1 MLGKLL
7 KYELKRSARKF
18 FPLVLGYMIVA
29 LIFSLMLR
37 YGESVKSPNF
47 LMIFIVVSIAYGIAV
62 GALFTVGFTISL
74 TNFHKTLFTD
84 EGYLMLTIPVKP
96 YYHIFT
102 KFISSVIWSAASM
115 IVFVLSLL
123 LIDPTEYLDSQEEVG
138 KRRIEEASKYVL
150 NNWMPAKTRLSYK
163 GILPG
168 CSAEG
173 HVSHVLSARMSSL
186 PKGWSQ
192 KGADAMAQLRA
203 YYYNHGDML
212 ELVKYQKEEEPK
224 AVGNEG
230 TFYSVTDIMSS
241 ERSRHGQ
248 MGKYFDSMQTRL
260 TLDTRKKIYFNS
272 NMKFL

>member
-7 KYELKRSARKF
+7 KYELKRSTRKF
-18 FPLVLGYMIVA
+18 FPLVVGYMIVA

-47 LMIFIVVSIAYGIAV
+47 LMIFIVVCIAYGIAV

-123 LIDPTEYLDSQEEVG
+123 LIDPTEYLDSVG
-138 KRRIEEASKYVL
+138 DFINALGNGFV
-150 NNWMPAKTRLSYK
+150 
-163 GILPG
+163 
-168 CSAEG
+168 
-173 HVSHVLSARMSSL
+173 
-186 PKGWSQ
+186 
-192 KGADAMAQLRA
+192 
-203 YYYNHGDML
+203 
-212 ELVKYQKEEEPK
+212 EEPL
-224 AVGNEG
+224 
-230 TFYSVTDIMSS
+230 TSFLICLYT
-241 ERSRHGQ
+241 
-248 MGKYFDSMQTRL
+248 L
-260 TLDTRKKIYFNS
+260 TLFAGMQIFLYFVISLSNCFKHKVLAGFAIIFACNMLSSMISNLAGDLSLWNMLFMPTSRLPDTEAAFNLRLVFMTMYQFAYILAYFLLTNFIITRKHN
-272 NMKFL
+272 LQ

>member
-18 FPLVLGYMIVA
+18 FPLVVGYMIVA

-74 TNFHKTLFTD
+74 TNFHK
-84 EGYLMLTIPVKP
+84 P

-123 LIDPTEYLDSQEEVG
+123 LIDPTEYLDSVG
-138 KRRIEEASKYVL
+138 DFINAL
-150 NNWMPAKTRLSYK
+150 GNGFA
-163 GILPG
+163 
-168 CSAEG
+168 
-173 HVSHVLSARMSSL
+173 
-186 PKGWSQ
+186 
-192 KGADAMAQLRA
+192 
-203 YYYNHGDML
+203 
-212 ELVKYQKEEEPK
+212 EEPL
-224 AVGNEG
+224 
-230 TFYSVTDIMSS
+230 TSFLICLYT
-241 ERSRHGQ
+241 
-248 MGKYFDSMQTRL
+248 L
-260 TLDTRKKIYFNS
+260 TLFAGLQIFLYFVISLSNCFKHKVLVGFAIIFACNMLSSMISNLAGDLSLWNMLFMPTSRLPDTEVAFNLRLVFMTMYQFAYILAYFLLTNFIITRKHN
-272 NMKFL
+272 LQ

>member
-18 FPLVLGYMIVA
+18 FPLVVGYMIVS

-37 YGESVKSPNF
+37 YGESVKSPSF
-47 LMIFIVVSIAYGIAV
+47 LTIFIVVCIAYGIAV

-123 LIDPTEYLDSQEEVG
+123 LIDPTEYLDSVG
-138 KRRIEEASKYVL
+138 DFINALGNGFIEEPLTSFLICLY
-150 NNWMPAKTRLSYK
+150 T
-163 GILPG
+163 
-168 CSAEG
+168 
-173 HVSHVLSARMSSL
+173 
-186 PKGWSQ
+186 
-192 KGADAMAQLRA
+192 
-203 YYYNHGDML
+203 
-212 ELVKYQKEEEPK
+212 
-224 AVGNEG
+224 
-230 TFYSVTDIMSS
+230 
-241 ERSRHGQ
+241 
-248 MGKYFDSMQTRL
+248 L
-260 TLDTRKKIYFNS
+260 TLFAGLQIFLYFVISLSNCFKHKCLAGFAIIFACNMLSSMISNFAGDLSLWNMIFMPTSRLPATETAYNLRLVFMTMYQFAYILAYFLLTNFIITRKHN
-272 NMKFL
+272 LQ

>member
-18 FPLVLGYMIVA
+18 FPLVVGYMIVA

-123 LIDPTEYLDSQEEVG
+123 LIDPTEYLDSVG
-138 KRRIEEASKYVL
+138 DFINAL
-150 NNWMPAKTRLSYK
+150 GNGFA
-163 GILPG
+163 
-168 CSAEG
+168 
-173 HVSHVLSARMSSL
+173 
-186 PKGWSQ
+186 
-192 KGADAMAQLRA
+192 
-203 YYYNHGDML
+203 
-212 ELVKYQKEEEPK
+212 EEPL
-224 AVGNEG
+224 
-230 TFYSVTDIMSS
+230 TSFLICLYT
-241 ERSRHGQ
+241 
-248 MGKYFDSMQTRL
+248 L
-260 TLDTRKKIYFNS
+260 TLFAGLQIFLYFVISLSNCFKHKVLVGFAIIFACNMLSSMISNLAGDLSLWNMLFMPTSRLPDIEVAFNLRLVFMTMYQFAYILAYFLLTNFIITRKHN
-272 NMKFL
+272 LQ

>member
-18 FPLVLGYMIVA
+18 FPLVVGYMIVA

-47 LMIFIVVSIAYGIAV
+47 LMIFIVVCIAYGIAV

-123 LIDPTEYLDSQEEVG
+123 LIDPTEYLDSVGDFINALGNGFVEEPLTSFLICLYTLTLFAGMQIFLYFVISLSNCFKHKVLAG
-138 KRRIEEASKYVL
+138 FAIIFACNMLSSMISNLAGDLSLWNMLFMPTSRLPDTEASFNL
-150 NNWMPAKTRLSYK
+150 RLVFMTMYQFAY
-163 GILPG
+163 IL
-168 CSAEG
+168 
-173 HVSHVLSARMSSL
+173 
-186 PKGWSQ
+186 
-192 KGADAMAQLRA
+192 A
-203 YYYNHGDML
+203 YFL
-212 ELVKYQKEEEPK
+212 
-224 AVGNEG
+224 
-230 TFYSVTDIMSS
+230 
-241 ERSRHGQ
+241 
-248 MGKYFDSMQTRL
+248 L
-260 TLDTRKKIYFNS
+260 TNFIITRKHN
-272 NMKFL
+272 LQ

>member
-18 FPLVLGYMIVA
+18 FPLVVGYMIVT

-37 YGESVKSPNF
+37 YGDSVKSPNF
-47 LMIFIVVSIAYGIAV
+47 LVIFIVVCIAYGIAV

-123 LIDPTEYLDSQEEVG
+123 LIDPTEYLDSVG
-138 KRRIEEASKYVL
+138 DFINTLSNGFIEEPLTSFLICLYTLALFAGLQIFLYFVISLSNCFKHKVL
-150 NNWMPAKTRLSYK
+150 A
-163 GILPG
+163 GFAIIFG
-168 CSAEG
+168 CNIIS
-173 HVSHVLSARMSSL
+173 SMISSL
-186 PKGWSQ
+186 AGDLSLWNMIFMPVSRLP
-192 KGADAMAQLRA
+192 ATETAFNLRLVFMTMYQFA
-203 YYYNHGDML
+203 YIL
-212 ELVKYQKEEEPK
+212 
-224 AVGNEG
+224 A
-230 TFYSVTDIMSS
+230 
-241 ERSRHGQ
+241 
-248 MGKYFDSMQTRL
+248 YFLL
-260 TLDTRKKIYFNS
+260 TNFIITRKHN
-272 NMKFL
+272 LQ

>member
-18 FPLVLGYMIVA
+18 FPLVVGYMIVA

-47 LMIFIVVSIAYGIAV
+47 LVIFIVVYIAYGIAV

-123 LIDPTEYLDSQEEVG
+123 LIDPTEYLDSVG
-138 KRRIEEASKYVL
+138 DFINAFGNGFV
-150 NNWMPAKTRLSYK
+150 
-163 GILPG
+163 
-168 CSAEG
+168 
-173 HVSHVLSARMSSL
+173 
-186 PKGWSQ
+186 
-192 KGADAMAQLRA
+192 
-203 YYYNHGDML
+203 
-212 ELVKYQKEEEPK
+212 EEPL
-224 AVGNEG
+224 
-230 TFYSVTDIMSS
+230 TSFLICLYT
-241 ERSRHGQ
+241 
-248 MGKYFDSMQTRL
+248 L
-260 TLDTRKKIYFNS
+260 TLFAGMQIFLYFVISLSNCFKHKVLAGFAIIFACNMLSSMISNLAGDLSLWNMLFMPTSRLPDTEAAFNLRLVFMTMYQFAYILAYFLLTNFIITRKHN
-272 NMKFL
+272 LQ

>member
-18 FPLVLGYMIVA
+18 FPLVVGYMIVS

-47 LMIFIVVSIAYGIAV
+47 LMIFIVVCIAYGIAV

-115 IVFVLSLL
+115 VVFVLSLL
-123 LIDPTEYLDSQEEVG
+123 LIDPTEYLDSVG
-138 KRRIEEASKYVL
+138 DFINALGNGFIEEPLTSFLICLY
-150 NNWMPAKTRLSYK
+150 T
-163 GILPG
+163 
-168 CSAEG
+168 
-173 HVSHVLSARMSSL
+173 
-186 PKGWSQ
+186 
-192 KGADAMAQLRA
+192 
-203 YYYNHGDML
+203 
-212 ELVKYQKEEEPK
+212 
-224 AVGNEG
+224 
-230 TFYSVTDIMSS
+230 
-241 ERSRHGQ
+241 
-248 MGKYFDSMQTRL
+248 L
-260 TLDTRKKIYFNS
+260 TLFAGLQIFLYFVISLSNCFKHKCLAGFAIIFACNMLSSMISNLAGDLSLWNMIFMPTSRLPATETAFNLRLVFMTMYQFAYILAYFLLTNFIITRKHN
-272 NMKFL
+272 LQ

>member
-18 FPLVLGYMIVA
+18 FPLVVGYMIVS

-47 LMIFIVVSIAYGIAV
+47 LMIFIVVCIAYGIAV

-123 LIDPTEYLDSQEEVG
+123 LIDPTEYLDSVG
-138 KRRIEEASKYVL
+138 DFINALGNGFIEEPLTSFLICLY
-150 NNWMPAKTRLSYK
+150 T
-163 GILPG
+163 
-168 CSAEG
+168 
-173 HVSHVLSARMSSL
+173 
-186 PKGWSQ
+186 
-192 KGADAMAQLRA
+192 
-203 YYYNHGDML
+203 
-212 ELVKYQKEEEPK
+212 
-224 AVGNEG
+224 
-230 TFYSVTDIMSS
+230 
-241 ERSRHGQ
+241 
-248 MGKYFDSMQTRL
+248 L
-260 TLDTRKKIYFNS
+260 TLFAGLQIFLYFVISLSNCFKHKCLAGFAIIFACNMLSSMISNFAGDLSLWNMIFMPTSRLPATETAFNLRLVFMTMYQFAYILAYFLLTNFIITRKHN
-272 NMKFL
+272 LQ

>member
-18 FPLVLGYMIVA
+18 FPLVVGYMIVA

-115 IVFVLSLL
+115 VVFVLSLL
-123 LIDPTEYLDSQEEVG
+123 LIDPTEYLDSVG
-138 KRRIEEASKYVL
+138 DFINALGNGFV
-150 NNWMPAKTRLSYK
+150 
-163 GILPG
+163 
-168 CSAEG
+168 
-173 HVSHVLSARMSSL
+173 
-186 PKGWSQ
+186 
-192 KGADAMAQLRA
+192 
-203 YYYNHGDML
+203 
-212 ELVKYQKEEEPK
+212 EEPL
-224 AVGNEG
+224 
-230 TFYSVTDIMSS
+230 TSFLICLYT
-241 ERSRHGQ
+241 
-248 MGKYFDSMQTRL
+248 L
-260 TLDTRKKIYFNS
+260 TLFAGMQIFLYFVISLSNCFKHKVLAGFAIIFTCNMLSSMISNLAGDLSLWNMLFMPTSRLPDTEAAFNLRLVFMTMYQFAYILAYFLLTNFIITRKHN
-272 NMKFL
+272 LQ

>member
-18 FPLVLGYMIVA
+18 FPLVVGYMIVA

-47 LMIFIVVSIAYGIAV
+47 LLIFIVVCIAYGVAV

-123 LIDPTEYLDSQEEVG
+123 LIDPTEYLDSVG
-138 KRRIEEASKYVL
+138 DFINALGNGFV
-150 NNWMPAKTRLSYK
+150 
-163 GILPG
+163 
-168 CSAEG
+168 
-173 HVSHVLSARMSSL
+173 
-186 PKGWSQ
+186 
-192 KGADAMAQLRA
+192 
-203 YYYNHGDML
+203 
-212 ELVKYQKEEEPK
+212 EEPL
-224 AVGNEG
+224 
-230 TFYSVTDIMSS
+230 TSFLICLYT
-241 ERSRHGQ
+241 
-248 MGKYFDSMQTRL
+248 L
-260 TLDTRKKIYFNS
+260 TLFAGLQIFLYFIISLSNCFKHKVLVGFAIIFACNMLSSMISNLAGNLSLWNMLFMPTSRLPDTEAAFNLRLVFMTMYQFAYILAYFLLTNFIITRKHN
-272 NMKFL
+272 LQ

>member
-47 LMIFIVVSIAYGIAV
+47 LVIFIVVCITYGIAV

-123 LIDPTEYLDSQEEVG
+123 LIDPTEYLDSVG
-138 KRRIEEASKYVL
+138 DFINALGNGFV
-150 NNWMPAKTRLSYK
+150 
-163 GILPG
+163 
-168 CSAEG
+168 
-173 HVSHVLSARMSSL
+173 
-186 PKGWSQ
+186 
-192 KGADAMAQLRA
+192 
-203 YYYNHGDML
+203 
-212 ELVKYQKEEEPK
+212 EEPL
-224 AVGNEG
+224 
-230 TFYSVTDIMSS
+230 TSFLICLYT
-241 ERSRHGQ
+241 
-248 MGKYFDSMQTRL
+248 L
-260 TLDTRKKIYFNS
+260 TLFAGMQIFLYFVISLSNCFKHKVLAGFAIIFACNMLSSMISNLAGDLSLWNMLFMPTSRLPDTEAAFNLRLVFMTMYQFAYILAYFLLTNFIITRKHN
-272 NMKFL
+272 LQ

>member
-18 FPLVLGYMIVA
+18 FPLVVGYMIVA

-47 LMIFIVVSIAYGIAV
+47 LTIFIVVCSAYGIAV

-123 LIDPTEYLDSQEEVG
+123 LIDPTEYLDSVG
-138 KRRIEEASKYVL
+138 DFINALGNGFV
-150 NNWMPAKTRLSYK
+150 
-163 GILPG
+163 
-168 CSAEG
+168 
-173 HVSHVLSARMSSL
+173 
-186 PKGWSQ
+186 
-192 KGADAMAQLRA
+192 
-203 YYYNHGDML
+203 
-212 ELVKYQKEEEPK
+212 EEPL
-224 AVGNEG
+224 
-230 TFYSVTDIMSS
+230 TSFLICLYT
-241 ERSRHGQ
+241 
-248 MGKYFDSMQTRL
+248 L
-260 TLDTRKKIYFNS
+260 TLFAGMQIFLYFVISLSNCFKHKVLAGFAIIFACNMLSSMISNLAGDLSLWNMLFMPTSRLPDTEAAFNLRLVFMTMYQFAYILAYFLLTNFIITRKHN
-272 NMKFL
+272 LQ

>member
-123 LIDPTEYLDSQEEVG
+123 LIDPTEYLDSVGDFINALGNGFAGLQIFLYFVISLSNCFKHKVLVGFAIIFACNMLSSMISNLAGDLSLWNMLFMPTSRLPDTEV
-138 KRRIEEASKYVL
+138 AFNL
-150 NNWMPAKTRLSYK
+150 RLVFMTMYQFAY
-163 GILPG
+163 IL
-168 CSAEG
+168 
-173 HVSHVLSARMSSL
+173 
-186 PKGWSQ
+186 
-192 KGADAMAQLRA
+192 A
-203 YYYNHGDML
+203 YFL
-212 ELVKYQKEEEPK
+212 
-224 AVGNEG
+224 
-230 TFYSVTDIMSS
+230 
-241 ERSRHGQ
+241 
-248 MGKYFDSMQTRL
+248 L
-260 TLDTRKKIYFNS
+260 TNFIITRKHN
-272 NMKFL
+272 LQ

>member
-18 FPLVLGYMIVA
+18 FPLVVGYMIVA

-47 LMIFIVVSIAYGIAV
+47 LMIFIVVCIAYGIAV

-102 KFISSVIWSAASM
+102 KFISSVIWSVASM

-123 LIDPTEYLDSQEEVG
+123 LIDPTEYLDSVG
-138 KRRIEEASKYVL
+138 DFINALGNGFV
-150 NNWMPAKTRLSYK
+150 
-163 GILPG
+163 
-168 CSAEG
+168 
-173 HVSHVLSARMSSL
+173 
-186 PKGWSQ
+186 
-192 KGADAMAQLRA
+192 
-203 YYYNHGDML
+203 
-212 ELVKYQKEEEPK
+212 EEPL
-224 AVGNEG
+224 
-230 TFYSVTDIMSS
+230 TSFLICLYT
-241 ERSRHGQ
+241 
-248 MGKYFDSMQTRL
+248 L
-260 TLDTRKKIYFNS
+260 TLFAGMQIFLYFVISLSNCFKHKALAGFAIIFACNMLSSMISNLAGDLSLWNMLFMPTSRLPDTEAAFNLRLVFMTMYQFAYILAYFLLTNFIITRKHN
-272 NMKFL
+272 LQ

>member
-18 FPLVLGYMIVA
+18 FPLVVGYMIIA

-115 IVFVLSLL
+115 VVFVLSLL
-123 LIDPTEYLDSQEEVG
+123 LIDPTEYLDSVG
-138 KRRIEEASKYVL
+138 DFINALGNGFV
-150 NNWMPAKTRLSYK
+150 
-163 GILPG
+163 
-168 CSAEG
+168 
-173 HVSHVLSARMSSL
+173 
-186 PKGWSQ
+186 
-192 KGADAMAQLRA
+192 
-203 YYYNHGDML
+203 
-212 ELVKYQKEEEPK
+212 EEPL
-224 AVGNEG
+224 
-230 TFYSVTDIMSS
+230 TSFLICLYT
-241 ERSRHGQ
+241 
-248 MGKYFDSMQTRL
+248 L
-260 TLDTRKKIYFNS
+260 TLFAGMQIFLYFVISLSNCFKHKVLAGFAIIFACNMLSSMISNLAGDLSLWNMLFMPTSRLPDTEAAFNLRLVFMTMYQFAYILAYFLLTNFIITRKHN
-272 NMKFL
+272 LQ

>member
-102 KFISSVIWSAASM
+102 KFISSVISPQQSL
-115 IVFVLSLL
+115 INVVFPLPFGPSRP
-123 LIDPTEYLDSQEEVG
+123 I
-138 KRRIEEASKYVL
+138 
-150 NNWMPAKTRLSYK
+150 
-163 GILPG
+163 ILPLS
-168 CSAEG
+168 SAR
-173 HVSHVLSARMSSL
+173 SRLLSAVKL
-186 PKGWSQ
+186 PYCFVS
-192 KGADAMAQLRA
+192 
-203 YYYNHGDML
+203 
-212 ELVKYQKEEEPK
+212 P
-224 AVGNEG
+224 
-230 TFYSVTDIMSS
+230 
-241 ERSRHGQ
+241 
-248 MGKYFDSMQTRL
+248 
-260 TLDTRKKIYFNS
+260 
-272 NMKFL
+272 

>member
-18 FPLVLGYMIVA
+18 FPLVVGYMIVA

-47 LMIFIVVSIAYGIAV
+47 LVIFIVVCIAYGIAV

-123 LIDPTEYLDSQEEVG
+123 LIDPTEYLDSVG
-138 KRRIEEASKYVL
+138 DFINAL
-150 NNWMPAKTRLSYK
+150 GNGFA
-163 GILPG
+163 
-168 CSAEG
+168 
-173 HVSHVLSARMSSL
+173 
-186 PKGWSQ
+186 
-192 KGADAMAQLRA
+192 
-203 YYYNHGDML
+203 
-212 ELVKYQKEEEPK
+212 EEPL
-224 AVGNEG
+224 
-230 TFYSVTDIMSS
+230 TSLLICLYT
-241 ERSRHGQ
+241 
-248 MGKYFDSMQTRL
+248 L
-260 TLDTRKKIYFNS
+260 TLFAGLQIFLYKVLVGFAIIFACNMLSSMISNLAGDLSLWNMLFMPTSRLPDTEVAFNLRLVFMTMYQFAYILAYFLLTNFIITRKHN
-272 NMKFL
+272 LQ

>member
-18 FPLVLGYMIVA
+18 FPLVVGYMIVT

-37 YGESVKSPNF
+37 YGDSVKSPNF
-47 LMIFIVVSIAYGIAV
+47 LVIFIVVCIAYGIAV

-123 LIDPTEYLDSQEEVG
+123 LIDPTEYLDSVG
-138 KRRIEEASKYVL
+138 DFINTLSNGFIEEPLTSFLICLYTLALFAGLQIFLYFVISISNCFKHKVL
-150 NNWMPAKTRLSYK
+150 AGFAIIFACNILSSMISNLAGDLSLWNMLFMPTSRFPDTETAFNLRLVFMTMYQFAY
-163 GILPG
+163 IL
-168 CSAEG
+168 
-173 HVSHVLSARMSSL
+173 
-186 PKGWSQ
+186 
-192 KGADAMAQLRA
+192 A
-203 YYYNHGDML
+203 YFL
-212 ELVKYQKEEEPK
+212 
-224 AVGNEG
+224 
-230 TFYSVTDIMSS
+230 
-241 ERSRHGQ
+241 
-248 MGKYFDSMQTRL
+248 L
-260 TLDTRKKIYFNS
+260 TNFIITRKHN
-272 NMKFL
+272 LQ

>member
-123 LIDPTEYLDSQEEVG
+123 LIDPTEYLDSVG
-138 KRRIEEASKYVL
+138 DFINAL
-150 NNWMPAKTRLSYK
+150 GNGFA
-163 GILPG
+163 
-168 CSAEG
+168 
-173 HVSHVLSARMSSL
+173 
-186 PKGWSQ
+186 
-192 KGADAMAQLRA
+192 
-203 YYYNHGDML
+203 
-212 ELVKYQKEEEPK
+212 EEPLTSFLICLYALMLFANWQIFFYFVISLSNCFRHK
-224 AVGNEG
+224 VLAGFGIVFGCNIISSFINSFVGGLSLWNMFFVGHAVYYESNINLDLRLVFM
-230 TFYSVTDIMSS
+230 TMYQFAYILA
-241 ERSRHGQ
+241 
-248 MGKYFDSMQTRL
+248 YFLL
-260 TLDTRKKIYFNS
+260 TNFIITRKHN
-272 NMKFL
+272 LQ